1 MHHRFAWASLV
12 GASLLV
18 FACSGSTS
26 APPPDGTSTPATPEP
41 TTPTAPDATAPDA
54 PAPPPVEDG
63 GGSDGGGKLDA
74 GTDAAPKPV
83 LPPTPGDA
91 CAKEQEVYSKL
102 CGQCGIRQAL
112 CYEGKVTEYSV
123 CQNES
128 PDCLVASTTI
138 GQEVTVTRSLALDG
152 KGKLEGTCP
161 AATLT
166 KVANRSSAFVEIGNP
181 TAKSI
186 TASAWASGSNGR
198 LVMAWYDRYVTA
210 AATDA
215 LREACT
221 RGVATSCPA
230 GLACTDTQA
239 GMTQA
244 DRLIIPPYGVVTLY
258 IGSYDKSQVTPA
270 QITLRTDTAM

>member
-1 MHHRFAWASLV
+1 MHRFTLASLV

-26 APPPDGTSTPATPEP
+26 APPSDGTSTPVAPEP
-41 TTPTAPDATAPDA
+41 STPTAPQDAAPSEDA
-54 PAPPPVEDG
+54 ALPPVVDSG
-63 GGSDGGGKLDA
+63 GGDGGGKLDA
-74 GTDAAPKPV
+74 GPDAAPKPV
-83 LPPTPGDA
+83 LPPTPGDP

-128 PDCLVASTTI
+128 PECLVASTTI
-138 GQEVTVTRSLALDG
+138 GQEVTVTRSFSIDSR
-152 KGKLEGTCP
+152 GKLEGTCP

-198 LVMAWYDRYVTA
+198 LVMAWYDRYMSAGA
-210 AATDA
+210 ADA
-215 LREACT
+215 VREACT

-258 IGSYDKSQVTPA
+258 VGSYDKTQVIPA
-270 QITLRTDTAM
+270 QITVRTDTAM